1 MSKFLRLIDVLAIL
15 ILVLFV
21 VSIVTLP
28 RPVNAIIGGVIL
40 VGLILIVISDS
51 MAKKKKR
58 EAERSAML
66 RGETGP
72 SLKTSLRR
80 YYDR

>member
-28 RPVNAIIGGVIL
+28 WPVNAIIGGVIL

-51 MAKKKKR
+51 MAKEKKR
-58 EAERSAML
+58 EPNGRPCSGVKPGRA
-66 RGETGP
+66 
-72 SLKTSLRR
+72 
-80 YYDR
+80 

>member
-28 RPVNAIIGGVIL
+28 WPVNAIIGGVIL

-51 MAKKKKR
+51 MAKKKNGKPNGR
-58 EAERSAML
+58 PCSGVKPGRA
-66 RGETGP
+66 
-72 SLKTSLRR
+72 
-80 YYDR
+80 